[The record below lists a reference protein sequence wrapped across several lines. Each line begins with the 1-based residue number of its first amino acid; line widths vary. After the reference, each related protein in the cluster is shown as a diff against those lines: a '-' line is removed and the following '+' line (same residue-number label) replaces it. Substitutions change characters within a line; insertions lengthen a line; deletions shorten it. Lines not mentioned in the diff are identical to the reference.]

1 MNLTNNEI
9 VLLILAFLALVGIAT
24 YFLIRN
30 LRKGY
35 VAAPGY
41 YGHFPHPEPSPRP
54 RKGEVMR
61 EVPNKHPLGWVYV
74 SQAELLSLNPEG
86 IGESSVDTSPL
97 SLKTFFCAMRYS
109 DIFDVVLLQAAPAH
123 AHADW
128 SAITGGLTIGS
139 ALFNYPIP
147 PSFVQLDVE
156 TAMFCQMFMVNQTL
170 KRTVK
175 GWIDSDETYKGWLYT
190 AISDVE
196 VALQLKESEAIH
208 FFHTHRQFITNQ
220 FGEQTRGG
228 LFPNRDAFV
237 RNVLVRLE
245 LNPND
250 EKTLSYFYITLILI
264 LDIGEMTFPSSWMF
278 TSKMTKAVKNL
289 ILWPGE
295 DAQPTPPNKPSPLT
309 LVVNK

>member
-1 MNLTNNEI
+1 MNLTPAGMI
-9 VLLILAFLALVGIAT
+9 SVCLGLLFILLFFKSLKKRQTHEEPLPSSP
-24 YFLIRN
+24 
-30 LRKGY
+30 KM
-35 VAAPGY
+35 
-41 YGHFPHPEPSPRP
+41 PELPEGLP
-54 RKGEVMR
+54 KA
-61 EVPNKHPLGWVYV
+61 HPLGWVYV
-74 SQAELLSLNPEG
+74 SQAELLSLNAEG
-86 IGESSVDTSPL
+86 VGESSIDTSPL
-97 SLKTFFCAMRYS
+97 SLRTFFCAMRYS
-109 DIFDVVLLQAAPAH
+109 DVFDVVLLQTAPAH
-123 AHADW
+123 ASADW
-128 SAITGGLTIGS
+128 SAIKGGLTIGS

-156 TAMFCQMFMVNQTL
+156 TAMFCQMFMANQTL
-170 KRTVK
+170 KRAVK

-196 VALQLKESEAIH
+196 VAMQLKESEAIH

-220 FGEQTRGG
+220 FGEQTRNG

-250 EKTLSYFYITLILI
+250 EKTLAYFYITLILI

-289 ILWPGE
+289 VLGVDE
-295 DAQPTPPNKPSPLT
+295 NEQPTPPNKPTPLT